1 MLKEEEEE
9 VEVNVVELFFNEIIA
24 YACFCKSW
32 NFKINKTYMLGDIQ

>member
-24 YACFCKSW
+24 YACFCKS
-32 NFKINKTYMLGDIQ
+32 